1 MKLSARRIFWIRFV
15 TILFVAFFA
24 LSKHGFADVSHYRG
38 GVSQAELSVPVGTVL
53 GGYGTYAPPFT
64 PHARRS
70 TGLLGS
76 IKVTAFAVQ
85 VRGGEINALVGVD
98 AVGLRFSTVE
108 NIRKAVQSWNPEVR
122 VLINASHSHSTP
134 DTFGLWGE
142 LPNRSGVDPEYLKQ
156 LESKTIAVVREA
168 VSSMRSVTLS
178 WTSFPRST
186 LNLGE
191 ESPNEVTVV
200 WMRDAASGSTLGSL
214 THWNA
219 HPTVLP
225 AENTLASADFVAFY
239 RHFLEQESSL
249 GGIHTF
255 VNGYLAGVYPVT
267 EGELESPIEPSQ
279 GELDPKV
286 PKAIRQAAFL
296 GESLAADAIRTRPE
310 AVEIFARSATTESY
324 SAMVSVTN
332 RLFRLLMLLGVIEDV
347 APKGELQAPVEV
359 FRLGPIE
366 AVALPGEPSPTVAK
380 EYLDTMKHE
389 GVPHPLVFGQSGG
402 MIGYLLD
409 ENTEFGEPQWKYQTS
424 VSPSAQAAT
433 SLFKRFSEIFRP

>member
-1 MKLSARRIFWIRFV
+1 MELSARRIVWIMSV
-15 TILFVAFFA
+15 TIVIVTLLGVRRQAFA
-24 LSKHGFADVSHYRG
+24 EVLHYRG
-38 GVSQAELSVPVGTVL
+38 GVSQADLSVPVGTVL

-64 PHARRS
+64 PRARRS
-70 TGLLGS
+70 TGWLGP

-85 VRGGEINALVGVD
+85 GSGSEITALVGID

-108 NIRKAVQSWNPEVR
+108 NIRRAVQSWNPQVR
-122 VLINASHSHSTP
+122 VIINASHSHSTP

-156 LESKTIAVVREA
+156 LETKTIAVVREA
-168 VSSMRSVTLS
+168 VSGMRSVTLS

-186 LNLGE
+186 LNLGD

-200 WMRDAASGSTLGSL
+200 WMRDAGSGTTLGSL

-225 AENTLASADFVAFY
+225 AENTFTSADFVAFY
-239 RHFLEQESSL
+239 RHYLEQESSL
-249 GGIHTF
+249 GGVHTF

-267 EGELESPIEPSQ
+267 EGVLESPIEPSE
-279 GELDPKV
+279 GKLDPKV
-286 PKAIRQAAFL
+286 AKAVRQAAFL
-296 GESLAADAIRTRPE
+296 GESLASDAIRTRPD
-310 AVEIFARSATTESY
+310 AMEIVDTSSSTQSY
-324 SAMVSVTN
+324 SAVVPVTN
-332 RLFRLLMLLGVIEDV
+332 RLFRMLMLLGIIEDV
-347 APKGELQAPVEV
+347 APKGELQTPAQV

-366 AVALPGEPSPTVAK
+366 AVALPGEPSPAVAR
-380 EYLDTMKHE
+380 EYLDTMKSE

-402 MIGYLLD
+402 MIGYLLH
-409 ENTEFGEPQWKYQTS
+409 ENTEFGEPQWNYQTT

-433 SLFKRFSEIFRP
+433 ALFKRFGEILRP